1 MLKNI
6 LPIGSV
12 GSWIVDP
19 ISSFTPRFISCRRWP
34 VHPAPSEPVELRHD
48 QGVALPNEHVSR
60 QIPSSNRIETADEL
74 AKTIASIRS

>member
-34 VHPAPSEPVELRHD
+34 VHPAPSEPVELKADH
-48 QGVALPNEHVSR
+48 LSPNEHVSR